1 MSEIQAAAAQPPA
14 APEAV
19 GPAAE
24 PTSRF
29 HKILKFTIWAIVIV
43 LVIAALEFFGVDV
56 TGWIADMWDSIKSVP
71 PQYILAG
78 LIFKTGE
85 SCLTAFSWMN
95 VLRAVYPDKH
105 VSYKLAL
112 GAYQGGVGIN
122 DIAPAKA
129 GTWTMLGLFRLYIP
143 GSKLATLMSA
153 FAVQSIAFGIF
164 GALNYVVL
172 FIASPDGGAEAISIL
187 DTLWDYISARPGL
200 VILIV
205 VCGGLLI
212 TIAVRAYW
220 VKIKGLKEQFV
231 EGGAIL
237 KTPGR
242 YLTLVFLPAL
252 LSYVCRWVYTGIFM
266 AAFDIP
272 VTLYT
277 VFLVIASNA
286 IAGALGLTPGGLGT
300 TQAADA
306 VVLRNYTSTA
316 NATAYSLAQDAI
328 LTAWN
333 LVFGL
338 IVMSWAFGWSETKQ
352 LVHDRKQV
360 SQRMEQE
367 EQAEKTDSDVD
378 STGAPSVSEEP
389 ASPASG

>member
-1 MSEIQAAAAQPPA
+1 M
-14 APEAV
+14 
-19 GPAAE
+19 
-24 PTSRF
+24 
-29 HKILKFTIWAIVIV
+29 
-43 LVIAALEFFGVDV
+43 
-56 TGWIADMWDSIKSVP
+56 
-71 PQYILAG
+71 
-78 LIFKTGE
+78 
-85 SCLTAFSWMN
+85 
-95 VLRAVYPDKH
+95 
-105 VSYKLAL
+105 
-112 GAYQGGVGIN
+112 
-122 DIAPAKA
+122 
-129 GTWTMLGLFRLYIP
+129 
-143 GSKLATLMSA
+143 
-153 FAVQSIAFGIF
+153 
-164 GALNYVVL
+164 
-172 FIASPDGGAEAISIL
+172 
-187 DTLWDYISARPGL
+187 
-200 VILIV
+200 
-205 VCGGLLI
+205 
-212 TIAVRAYW
+212 
-220 VKIKGLKEQFV
+220 KIKGLKEQFV

-333 LVFGL
+333 LIFGL

-367 EQAEKTDSDVD
+367 EQAEKTDSDAD
-378 STGAPSVSEEP
+378 SAEAPPVREP
-389 ASPASG
+389 ASSASE